1 MVTLWFHVPRSPRV
15 VSPPGKPNMFTR
27 LTSVIAIG
35 CAFAAAGVA
44 AQNYPAKTVRI
55 IVPFPPVGAADL
67 LSRTLAQKLTEAWGQ
82 TVIVDNRP
90 GVGGNFGV
98 EMAAKAAPDGYTA
111 VMSAVTTNAIG
122 MSTYA
127 KLGYDLER
135 DLAPVVL
142 AGNVPH
148 ILVIHPSLPAR
159 NVREVI
165 ALGKARPGE
174 LAFASQGQGT
184 LSHLEQEMLKQ
195 MGGFTALHVP
205 YKGSAPGLSDLI
217 PGNVQLFFDSI
228 PSSLPHIKTGRI
240 RALGVASSKR
250 SPALPDV
257 PAINESLRGFEADSW
272 FGLMMPAGT
281 PREIIMKMNGE
292 TLKILSSQE
301 VKDRLLSQGGVAA
314 GGTPE
319 QLAERIKADIA
330 KWGKVARTA
339 GIKIE

>member
-1 MVTLWFHVPRSPRV
+1 MSDRFAHAIA
-15 VSPPGKPNMFTR
+15 
-27 LTSVIAIG
+27 IAIG
-35 CAFAAAGVA
+35 LALALVATGAA

-67 LSRTLAQKLTEAWGQ
+67 LSRTLAQKLTEAWGH

-98 EMAAKAAPDGYTA
+98 EMAAKSAPDGYTA
-111 VMSAVTTNAIG
+111 VMAAVTTNAIG
-122 MSTYA
+122 MATYT

-148 ILVIHPSLPAR
+148 ILVIHPSLPAK
-159 NVREVI
+159 NVKEVV
-165 ALGKARPGE
+165 ALGKSRPGE

-205 YKGSAPGLSDLI
+205 YKGSAPGLGDLI

-228 PSSLPHIKTGRI
+228 PSSLPHIKSGRL
-240 RALGVASSKR
+240 RAIGVASSKR
-250 SPALPDV
+250 SPVLPEV
-257 PAINESLRGFEADSW
+257 PAINESLKGFEADSW
-272 FGLMMPAGT
+272 FGIMMPAAT
-281 PREIIMKMNGE
+281 PRDII
-292 TLKILSSQE
+292 
-301 VKDRLLSQGGVAA
+301 VKFNAEAQKALATQDVKERLLAQGGVPA
-314 GGTPE
+314 GGPPE
-319 QLAERIKADIA
+319 LLAERVKADIA
-330 KWGKVARTA
+330 KWGKVVRTA
-339 GIKIE
+339 GVKIE

>member
-1 MVTLWFHVPRSPRV
+1 MCTQL
-15 VSPPGKPNMFTR
+15 R
-27 LTSVIAIG
+27 LVIAIG
-35 CAFAAAGVA
+35 FALMLGAAGA
-44 AQNYPAKTVRI
+44 LAQPTSYPTKPIRI

-67 LSRTLAQKLTEAWGQ
+67 LTRTIGQKLTEAWGQ
-82 TVIVDNRP
+82 QVLVDNRP
-90 GVGGNFGV
+90 GVGGNLGV
-98 EMAAKAAPDGYTA
+98 EIAAKAPPDGYTA
-111 VMSAVTTNAIG
+111 VMAAVTTNAIG
-122 MSTYA
+122 MATYA
-127 KLGYDLER
+127 RLGYNLER
-135 DLAPVVL
+135 DLAPVAL

-148 ILVIHPSLPAR
+148 VLVAHPALPVK
-159 NVREVI
+159 NVKDLV
-165 ALGKARPGE
+165 ALAKAHPGQ

-184 LSHLEQEMLKQ
+184 LSHMEQEMLKQ
-195 MGGFTALHVP
+195 MGGFSVLHVP

-228 PSSLPHIKTGRI
+228 PSSLPHIKSGRI

-257 PAINESLRGFEADSW
+257 PAINESLKGFEADSW

-281 PREIIMKMNGE
+281 PRDIIMKMNGE
-292 TLKILSSQE
+292 TLKILGTQE

-339 GIKIE
+339 NVRIE